1 MFKPENRLAKVRDF
15 NLLMKYGRW
24 VNGQFLDVKAL
35 ELVKIQN
42 YFPKKEDPD
51 KFKNQLRL
59 AITVGLKVS
68 KSAVKRNRSRR
79 QVSEFLRL
87 LIKDGRLKTG
97 HYLLFVAKKDILE
110 KTYAEISE
118 EIELLLNRG
127 KLFSASTQ
135 LSS

>member
-24 VNGQFLDVKAL
+24 VNGRFLDVRVL
-35 ELVKIQN
+35 ELAKIIN
-42 YFPKKEDPD
+42 YFPKKEDLD
-51 KFKNQLRL
+51 KFKKQLRI

-79 QVSEFLRL
+79 QVSEALRL
-87 LIKDGRLKTG
+87 LIKDGRLKSG
-97 HYLLFVAKKDILE
+97 YYLLFVAKKDILI
-110 KTYAEISE
+110 KNYVEISE
-118 EIELLLNRG
+118 ETQLLLNRG
-127 KLFSASTQ
+127 NLFSTSTQ